1 MKRKVIFTVVII
13 FTAVIVIAGLIF
25 MTITQV
31 ERNIEIDNMNEDN
44 WIIEI
49 LEPRI
54 EKPIVIESISPSPI
68 LSVTPSVTPYITNV
82 PVPTVTVTVTI
93 PSNVDSN
100 ADNSFASIEINTS
113 KRTRTYEIMSDV
125 NERTLKKN
133 IGWLPSSSLPNQ
145 DGLCILMGHRDTDFS
160 ILRYAEIGD
169 EFTICMNDSEFKY
182 SVSSIEIVNSD
193 NELRFKAHNGSTLLL
208 VTCYPFRY
216 SGHAP
221 KKYIVYGIME

>member
-1 MKRKVIFTVVII
+1 MKKKRILSAVII
-13 FTAVIVIAGLIF
+13 FTAVIVVAGLIF
-25 MTITQV
+25 MTIKQV
-31 ERNIEIDNMNEDN
+31 ERNMETVNVNEDN
-44 WIIEI
+44 WIVEI

-54 EKPIVIESISPSPI
+54 EKPIVIESISPSPV

-82 PVPTVTVTVTI
+82 PVPTATVTVTI
-93 PSNVDSN
+93 PSNDDSN

-125 NERTLKKN
+125 NERTLKNN

-169 EFTICMNDSEFKY
+169 KFTIYMSDSEFEY
-182 SVSSIEIVNSD
+182 FVSVIEIVNSD
-193 NELRFKAHNGSTLLL
+193 SELRFEAQNGSTLVL
-208 VTCYPFRY
+208 VTCFPFRY
-216 SGHAP
+216 NGHAP
-221 KKYIVYGIME
+221 KKYIVYGKMK